1 MFCLSNGGTC
11 MTPQRA
17 DMLTSTY
24 LLFVR
29 GSQSEG
35 FLKVGGDGR
44 SSLLSVSALS
54 CNDPNTVTPLSY
66 SFTTEPCCRY
76 TQD

>member
-1 MFCLSNGGTC
+1 

-35 FLKVGGDGR
+35 FLKGGGDGR

-54 CNDPNTVTPLSY
+54 CNDPNTVTPPSY